1 MREISKIRW
10 LKDNLISYSNGM
22 VVWVQMEVMYNVSY
36 RGRKFGS
43 QKLSKLRFDFVFK
56 NLTLSTKVIA
66 FSITLL

>member
-1 MREISKIRW
+1 MRVISKIRW

-22 VVWVQMEVMYNVSY
+22 VVWVQMEVMYNGSY

-56 NLTLSTKVIA
+56 T
-66 FSITLL
+66 